1 MIWQLLYWKFVLIDR
16 RTKIA
21 SGQRTT
27 SFSFLLND
35 KRGVIGRSLSSIPE
49 YYREATFMGGQL
61 GKPFISLRSSFYVKY
76 YHSVCR
82 LDRATCCFSVV
93 WQPLLEC
100 SFPPC
105 DICCECMEWRWI
117 LYWSIRSQVRTL
129 SPFSCS
135 ATYSY
140 NHVRRFERELEALRK
155 ELADATARS
164 GHSSPTDS
172 YVPSHSTGDEEL
184 AALSGS
190 PVIID
195 KPLPSIITP
204 ETATVALPAN
214 KKTV

>member
-49 YYREATFMGGQL
+49 YYRVAAFMGGQL
-61 GKPFISLRSSFYVKY
+61 LYAVLTELPAVF
-76 YHSVCR
+76 
-82 LDRATCCFSVV
+82 
-93 WQPLLEC
+93 LLY
-100 SFPPC
+100 
-105 DICCECMEWRWI
+105 D
-117 LYWSIRSQVRTL
+117 
-129 SPFSCS
+129 SPFWS
-135 ATYSY
+135 AVFLLVIFAVSVWNGGGFYIE
-140 NHVRRFERELEALRK
+140 VFGRKFERELEALRK

-172 YVPSHSTGDEEL
+172 YVPSHSTGPSDEEL

-190 PVIID
+190 PVMID
-195 KPLPSIITP
+195 KPLST
-204 ETATVALPAN
+204 ETVTIALPAD